1 MLASLSIRKKLLPL
15 LCLLLCLVLL
25 TGCGQKH
32 AYEYTFT
39 QESMGVTLSGYRDSA
54 EEGITLSGCQCKQ
67 PIDLVLWEEINGVP
81 ITAIGEGA
89 FKNCKNLLSITIP
102 EGVMSIGAH
111 AFEGCT
117 LTSATIPANCAVG
130 EGAFP
135 ESCTVILPAK
145 EPNVQVTYR
154 DGSSGLTITGYEGEL
169 PAEAILP
176 GEIDGKPV
184 TAISGDA
191 FEGCRSLTSVTIPEG
206 VMRIGDEAF
215 ANCESLTSVTIPN
228 SVTLICDLVFLNCYS
243 LTDIRVAED
252 NANYSSRDGVLF
264 DKAQTT
270 LLCCTAGKQSYE
282 IPEGV
287 KEIGYGAFVYCESL
301 TSVTI
306 PAGVT
311 RIGNEA
317 FGGCESLTSATIP
330 ANCTIGDYAFP
341 DTCTVIL
348 K

>member
-1 MLASLSIRKKLLPL
+1 
-15 LCLLLCLVLL
+15 
-25 TGCGQKH
+25 
-32 AYEYTFT
+32 
-39 QESMGVTLSGYRDSA
+39 MGVTLSGYRDSA

-67 PIDLVLWEEINGVP
+67 PIDLVLWEEMCEVP

-135 ESCTVILPAK
+135 ESCTVTYAAA
-145 EPNVQVTYR
+145 PNVLCTYEINE
-154 DGSSGLTITGYEGEL
+154 SGITIIGYEGAL

-270 LLCCTAGKQSYE
+270 LLCCPAGKQSYE
-282 IPEGV
+282 IPKGV
-287 KEIGYGAFVYCESL
+287 KEIGYGAFVSCKSLTSMTIPAGVEYIGHYAFEDCESL

-348 K
+348 NQY